1 MDDDGATDNIFHAEP
16 VCEKDRKGLPPVAK
30 EGRQISSVPGMG
42 TIVRIVVAACI
53 GKGIA
58 LVPGAAGTAV
68 DMKGKDRVAAG
79 PLRLRQ
85 AENPGR
91 HDNPLAG
98 LIKTHRPVK
107 ARVLAAAAKL
117 GNG

>member
-1 MDDDGATDNIFHAEP
+1 MKDDRAANDVLHAET
-16 VCEKDRKGLPPVAK
+16 VCEKDRKGLPSAAK
-30 EGRQISSVPGMG
+30 KGRQIPGMMG
-42 TIVRIVVAACI
+42 MGAIVRIVMAARI

-91 HDNPLAG
+91 HNNALAG

-107 ARVLAAAAKL
+107 ARVLAAAAKP